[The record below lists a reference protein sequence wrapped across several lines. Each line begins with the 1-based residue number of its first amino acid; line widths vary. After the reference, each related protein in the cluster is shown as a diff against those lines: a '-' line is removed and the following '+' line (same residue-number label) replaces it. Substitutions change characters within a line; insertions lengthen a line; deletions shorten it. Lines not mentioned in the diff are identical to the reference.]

1 MEDTHQ
7 QTAID
12 DPPLKNQARIPTT
25 EIQDSSFCPFLTKQ
39 NQ

>member
-12 DPPLKNQARIPTT
+12 DPPEEIKLESQPLKFKILLFAL
-25 EIQDSSFCPFLTKQ
+25 F
-39 NQ
+39 